1 MIVPK
6 KIWYYKWYYKLIYLF
21 CSGIVQDSDVSKQ
34 AGIQYGAPIKN
45 NEIID
50 IGVDFSL
57 FNPDIKEGYIR
68 NKFGLSKNDI
78 IILQP
83 RGFRKIYNNEII
95 LKSVYPK
102 KRLGF
107 YFDKRKLDGVNTIPF
122 GFGCVSSL

>member
-95 LKSVYPK
+95 LKSVSIVK
-102 KRLGF
+102 KRYPSVKYIFCG
-107 YFDKRKLDGVNTIPF
+107 Y
-122 GFGCVSSL
+122 